1 MNAPESRT
9 EGAALPSGRAENMPG
24 AQISTS
30 ALAGRLPVPQDIT
43 DLTALLNNPLMV
55 RWLGAAPSL
64 DAIGSGIA
72 KTRRHWLR
80 HGWGGWVFK
89 DAATGEFV
97 GRGGLAEADIEGRR
111 EVELAY
117 AIRPDRWGEG
127 LGTAVGQVAVN
138 HARRHLDA
146 DSLVAFTVPDNA
158 GSLRVMAKLGFVFES
173 EIEHAGLPQ
182 VLYRLALR

>member
-1 MNAPESRT
+1 
-9 EGAALPSGRAENMPG
+9 PS
-24 AQISTS
+24 
-30 ALAGRLPVPQDIT
+30 
-43 DLTALLNNPLMV
+43 
-55 RWLGAAPSL
+55 
-64 DAIGSGIA
+64 
-72 KTRRHWLR
+72 LR
-80 HGWGGWVFK
+80 HGWGGWVFN
-89 DAATGEFV
+89 DAATGEVV

-111 EVELAY
+111 EDELAD

-158 GSLRVMAKLGFVFES
+158 RSLRVMAKLGFVFES